1 MHSIW
6 GLDYTKYKGT
16 WKNGNNK
23 IVIKSVNGSKIKVY
37 MYTKYA
43 FGGRF
48 ADATTTGTIKN
59 YSV

>member
-1 MHSIW
+1 MNGIISIIRTR
-6 GLDYTKYKGT
+6 LYFLCLYRE
-16 WKNGNNK
+16 N
-23 IVIKSVNGSKIKVY
+23 INGSKIKVY